1 MRRYLLLIY
10 HYYLYK
16 FVVALPHKSS
26 DDEKFDY
33 GLIGDLSKLSSM
45 VVSYVNNNNDIVR
58 SEQTNQIYE
67 LAGDITRNMK
77 SIIQVKLDVTSSP
90 QDGHKL
96 NSLKDDEKQL
106 ILNGI
111 KLCNQYKRFNAW
123 VDVFR
128 HLTH

>member
-1 MRRYLLLIY
+1 
-10 HYYLYK
+10 
-16 FVVALPHKSS
+16 
-26 DDEKFDY
+26 
-33 GLIGDLSKLSSM
+33 M
-45 VVSYVNNNNDIVR
+45 VVSYVNKNNDIVR
-58 SEQTNQIYE
+58 SGQINQIKE

-90 QDGHKL
+90 HDEDEL

-106 ILNGI
+106 VLNGI